1 MFQSCTS
8 PHDIGWTLWAT
19 LQLNTMAMLWVT
31 LQCKR
36 VCRDGWSSL
45 GGLLRPPRHDL
56 SLVKLDI
63 YPAAAAPPPAA
74 MQCTMGICRGTRRTS
89 TLHLP
94 CQSVC
99 IAVEKAH
106 TFACNAGFSDYLLLI
121 VIGIKIKMKMLCA
134 HFLSELLTH
143 VHEDLLYIYLFT

>member
-1 MFQSCTS
+1 M
-8 PHDIGWTLWAT
+8 T
-19 LQLNTMAMLWVT
+19 LQLHTMTVLWVT
-31 LQCKR
+31 LECAR

-74 MQCTMGICRGTRRTS
+74 MQCTQGICRENRRTS
-89 TLHLP
+89 ALHLP

>member
-1 MFQSCTS
+1 M
-8 PHDIGWTLWAT
+8 T
-19 LQLNTMAMLWVT
+19 LQLHTMTVLWVT
-31 LQCKR
+31 LECAR

-74 MQCTMGICRGTRRTS
+74 MQCTLGICRGTRRTS

-99 IAVEKAH
+99 SALWAFTVEKAH
-106 TFACNAGFSDYLLLI
+106 IFSDYLLLI

-143 VHEDLLYIYLFT
+143 VHEDLFIHLNSYHKVP